1 MKILKN
7 IAIGLCM
14 LFTIYSLGGQF
25 LVWSGISNFLSAP
38 FRDMTNGEILLTIAI
53 LIVASFAIGFDA
65 ARAKYEAKLRKVEGR
80 DY

>member
-25 LVWSGISNFLSAP
+25 LVWSGFMDFFSAP
-38 FRDMTNGEILLTIAI
+38 ATKTTNGGILSGM
-53 LIVASFAIGFDA
+53 LIFGIFCFVSGYDI
-65 ARAKYEAKLRKVEGR
+65 ARAKYEEKLREVQGR